1 MTRQNILEGARP
13 RVFTTAP
20 DDPESGRTFVW
31 ALTKWYER
39 AVGETGAV
47 AFPPLAESEEE
58 LRGTL
63 TAEDSAS
70 LTEVDNTFA
79 EMVRDE
85 FLEQA
90 PLYPAAPE
98 LSDQPLQAEE

>member
-1 MTRQNILEGARP
+1 VIRDDLVEKSRP
-13 RVFTTAP
+13 RVFTTNP

-63 TAEDSAS
+63 SASDSAS
-70 LTEVDNTFA
+70 LTEVDDTFA
-79 EMVRDE
+79 AMVRDE
-85 FLEQA
+85 FLQQA
-90 PLYPAAPE
+90 PLYPEASE
-98 LSDQPLQAEE
+98 LSDQQVER